1 MDKRFGLIGSPISTS
16 LSPTLFRAGYD
27 GRYPYDLIE
36 GDNFLTSWKRFL
48 DDYTAINVTAP
59 FKEDAFAQALGLAH
73 DGYGSISGPCFK
85 IRATNLLVKTP
96 QGIEAHNSDFTGII
110 LSIAETYFPGLIAQ
124 CYQSY
129 GPRGYVKVHQ
139 FFRDNVLELF
149 SQKPQAL
156 VIGCGGAGKAAAVAA
171 AEMGFATVLMNR
183 THSKAQ
189 AIASELPEYGFL
201 ADPISDFRAAFK
213 ECDLVIY
220 TLPMALDEIKILSE
234 SDFRGEG
241 AVRPK
246 VVLEANYKT
255 PSFIRGSIDLM
266 EKSGC
271 KYISGRQWL
280 LYQALTGYGL
290 MTGEEPS
297 LAAMEKA
304 LVL

>member
-27 GRYPYDLIE
+27 GKYPYDLIE
-36 GDNFLTSWKRFL
+36 GDDFLTSWKSFL

-110 LSIAETYFPGLIAQ
+110 LSVAETYFPGLITQ
-124 CYQSY
+124 CYQTY

-183 THSKAQ
+183 TLSKAQ
-189 AIASELPEYGFL
+189 TITSELPEYGFL

-220 TLPMALDEIKILSE
+220 TLPMALDEIKILGE
-234 SDFRGEG
+234 SDLRGEG

-255 PSFIRGSIDLM
+255 PSFTKGSIDLM
-266 EKSGC
+266 KKSGC

-280 LYQALTGYGL
+280 IYQALTGYGL

>member
-27 GRYPYDLIE
+27 GKYSYDLIE
-36 GDNFLTSWKRFL
+36 VDDFLTSWKRFF

-124 CYQSY
+124 CYQTY

-183 THSKAQ
+183 TLSKAQ
-189 AIASELPEYGFL
+189 TIASELPEYGFL

-255 PSFIRGSIDLM
+255 PSFTRGSIDLM